1 MKRSEK
7 TALTFCGPPLKK
19 YCSARQ
25 GGPWPKVLISQETEP
40 GGSINYLSPETKI
53 LFKDSLYIAARPYL
67 EKRSKVQSHAQLYTE
82 FKT

>member
-1 MKRSEK
+1 MKRSEI

-19 YCSARQ
+19 LLSQARWS
-25 GGPWPKVLISQETEP
+25 WPKVLISQETEP
-40 GGSINYLSPETKI
+40 GGSVNYLSPETKI

-67 EKRSKVQSHAQLYTE
+67 EKRSKVQSHSQLYTE